1 MELGLI
7 IPAFFAGVLTIL
19 APCTLPLVPA
29 YIGFISGSSLDDLKD
44 PQRARGIRRKIL
56 LNGVLFVLGFT
67 VIFVSFG
74 ILIGFVGSALV
85 PYRIWLTRIGG
96 ALVVA
101 FGLYMLGI
109 LKLPFLNAIQK
120 LPIPQTLQRGKPLS
134 SLILGASFAT
144 GWTPCVGPILGSVLL
159 LATTTATAL
168 KGGLLL
174 LVFSSGLALPFLLI
188 AAGIGSAT
196 AKLGRISKYLYIVE
210 IIAGIFLVFLGV
222 LLFTNNLGLMIIW
235 GYSLLQFIG
244 YDRLLNYL

>member
-7 IPAFFAGVLTIL
+7 IPAFVAGVLTIL